1 MALVGQKSIFAIE
14 WYINSHC
21 ENWFDANM
29 RFWANGKEIG
39 AWSEDEPIQDSVWR
53 AQRNV
58 QRGIYQHTLPIDYSN
73 FSKEDVFW
81 SIFECS
87 HHATFPEKYHDIYR
101 EWKARFAAEFEE
113 RADHRYEVF
122 HRKLIEVLMAEGN
135 PFAEDF
141 SLFNWI
147 SGSFNITD
155 DITENIS
162 KYYYLLRVQ
171 DIAFNQERLVWKAF
185 DQVDDDGNVEYE
197 YPVEEAVLP
206 VGYFEKVVRKFV
218 EVASDEMERIKNGDE
233 YVDSG
238 WIVV

>member
-1 MALVGQKSIFAIE
+1 
-14 WYINSHC
+14 
-21 ENWFDANM
+21 
-29 RFWANGKEIG
+29 
-39 AWSEDEPIQDSVWR
+39 
-53 AQRNV
+53 
-58 QRGIYQHTLPIDYSN
+58 
-73 FSKEDVFW
+73 
-81 SIFECS
+81 
-87 HHATFPEKYHDIYR
+87 
-101 EWKARFAAEFEE
+101 
-113 RADHRYEVF
+113 
-122 HRKLIEVLMAEGN
+122 MAEGN

-171 DIAFNQERLVWKAF
+171 DIALNQERLVWKAF
-185 DQVDDDGNVEYE
+185 PDCDDEGNVVRDF
-197 YPVEEAVLP
+197 PVEEAVLP
-206 VGYFEKVVRKFV
+206 VGYYEKVVRKFV